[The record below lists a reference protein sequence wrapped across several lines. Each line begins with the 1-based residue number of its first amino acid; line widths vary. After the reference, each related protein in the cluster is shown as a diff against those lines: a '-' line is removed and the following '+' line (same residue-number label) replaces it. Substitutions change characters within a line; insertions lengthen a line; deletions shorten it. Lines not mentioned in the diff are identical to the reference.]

1 MSKES
6 AWKWVD
12 DNREHLIEISD
23 KIWELA
29 ELGLVEFKSAE
40 LLAKTLEENGFAVE
54 RGVADMPTAFV
65 ATYNQGGPTIGIMGE
80 YDALPG
86 VSQKAVSYKD
96 PIIENGPGHGCGHN
110 IHGASGMGAA
120 IALKNVLEKNNLKG
134 TVKFFGTPAEETY
147 SGKVFM
153 IRAGL
158 FDGVD
163 SVLSHHP
170 YSHNLAGLGSSLA
183 VNSAKFHFHGVSSH
197 AAASP
202 DRGKSALDGVELMNI
217 GVNFMREHIIQDARI
232 HYVIED
238 GGLQP
243 NVVPPYARSWYFVR
257 APLREQVDE
266 IYAWV
271 LTIAEAAS
279 MMSRTEYKVEFIEG
293 LYNTIPSKSLSILVT
308 SNMRE
313 IGSPKYTDEELKFA
327 KEIDQSVPR
336 KDKIAGL
343 RQSKRP
349 GWEKLVDELM
359 DDSIIDAWDEGDI
372 MHGSTDVGDVSWIT
386 PTMEFYTATS
396 PIAVQGHSW
405 QDVACNGMGLGHK
418 SLLFSAKVM
427 AGAGLDLIMN
437 TELLKSVKQEH
448 KERLAGREYKS
459 PIPEDLK
466 PPIEMAKEAAKAA
479 GQKI

>member
-1 MSKES
+1 
-6 AWKWVD
+6 
-12 DNREHLIEISD
+12 
-23 KIWELA
+23 
-29 ELGLVEFKSAE
+29 
-40 LLAKTLEENGFAVE
+40 
-54 RGVADMPTAFV
+54 
-65 ATYNQGGPTIGIMGE
+65 
-80 YDALPG
+80 
-86 VSQKAVSYKD
+86 
-96 PIIENGPGHGCGHN
+96 
-110 IHGASGMGAA
+110 
-120 IALKNVLEKNNLKG
+120 
-134 TVKFFGTPAEETY
+134 
-147 SGKVFM
+147 
-153 IRAGL
+153 
-158 FDGVD
+158 
-163 SVLSHHP
+163 
-170 YSHNLAGLGSSLA
+170 
-183 VNSAKFHFHGVSSH
+183 
-197 AAASP
+197 
-202 DRGKSALDGVELMNI
+202 
-217 GVNFMREHIIQDARI
+217 MREHIIQDARI